1 MKYAVSACLL
11 GVNCK
16 YNGGNNKHIELLSF
30 LKGKEVIPVCPECA
44 GGLPTPRV
52 RSEIKN
58 GRVINQEG
66 KDVTEKFYEGAAR
79 EIKKLLEQQV
89 DYVITQPRSPSCG
102 NGKIY
107 DGTFSKTLIDGDGV
121 FVQMCK
127 KNNLF
132 VKNVDE
138 FLLEVKNQTN
148 ICEKNKF

>member
-1 MKYAVSACLL
+1 MKFAVSACLL

-16 YNGGNNKHIELLSF
+16 YNGGNNIHIELLSF

-52 RSEIKN
+52 SSEIKN